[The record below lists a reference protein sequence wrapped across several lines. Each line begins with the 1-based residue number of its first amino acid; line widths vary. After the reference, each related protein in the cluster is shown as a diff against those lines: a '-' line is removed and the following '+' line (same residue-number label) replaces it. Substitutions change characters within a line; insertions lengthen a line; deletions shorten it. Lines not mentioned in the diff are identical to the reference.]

1 VAQSMQNIRT
11 SRDERSLGELF
22 GDLSRDMSTLVR
34 QEISLAKT
42 EMTDKASRFGK
53 NAAMLAVGGVILYA
67 GLLALI
73 AAAIIG
79 LANALAWWLSAL
91 IVGIVVFVIGGL
103 LILRGLK
110 ALQHAELVPTQTLE
124 TLKED
129 AQWAKNQIS

>member
-22 GDLSRDMSTLVR
+22 GDLSRDVSTLVR